1 MFCAVHKC
9 TRKIIYDKE
18 AAFMYGCADLDP
30 SAFASALRN
39 LDERAGSGES
49 EAGRRSDRE
58 DMQDRIPV
66 RGSGSLSKTFLPFR

>member
-18 AAFMYGCADLDP
+18 TAFLYDCADLDP

-39 LDERAGSGES
+39 LDERVGSGES
-49 EAGRRSDRE
+49 EAGKRSDRE

-66 RGSGSLSKTFLPFR
+66 RGSGGLSKTFLPFR